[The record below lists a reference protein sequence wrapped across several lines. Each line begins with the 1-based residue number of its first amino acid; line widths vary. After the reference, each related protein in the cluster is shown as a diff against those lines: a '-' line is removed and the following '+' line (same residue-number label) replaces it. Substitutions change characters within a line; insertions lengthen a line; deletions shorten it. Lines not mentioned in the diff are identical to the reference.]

1 MADFSKFERL
11 AETQL
16 EKEKAQKIRDK
27 FERFEEEGENE
38 FDAGS
43 SKYFYERVIEVQG
56 KNSFEENLEDEV
68 FLEYLYACLVAWGL
82 ERGNQRLIS
91 FQEFQEQVSEVKE
104 ELIFLNQFEIFDLED
119 EQDRKQITEKLAEV
133 FNSLDLKEDTNS
145 KVVANSKLLHF
156 LLPEL
161 VPPMD
166 RENTGNIYSLG
177 DGSLDDFLKV
187 YFFCWLL
194 GSKNEEYCRS
204 LERNSTKAI
213 DNAIIGYHQQSQ

>member
-1 MADFSKFERL
+1 MKEISKLGRL
-11 AETQL
+11 AESQL

-27 FERFEEEGENE
+27 FERFEEIGEKE

-56 KNSFEENLEDEV
+56 KNSFEENLEDQV

-82 ERGNQRLIS
+82 ERGNQRLIP
-91 FQEFQEQVSEVKE
+91 FQEFQEQVSEVTG

-119 EQDRKQITEKLAEV
+119 EKDREQIIETLAEV
-133 FNSLDLKEDTNS
+133 FKSLDLKEETDS
-145 KVVANSKLLHF
+145 KIVANSKLLHF

-194 GSKNEEYCRS
+194 GSENEEYCRS
-204 LERNSTKAI
+204 LERNSPKAI
-213 DNAIIGYHQQSQ
+213 DNAIIGYHQEGQ